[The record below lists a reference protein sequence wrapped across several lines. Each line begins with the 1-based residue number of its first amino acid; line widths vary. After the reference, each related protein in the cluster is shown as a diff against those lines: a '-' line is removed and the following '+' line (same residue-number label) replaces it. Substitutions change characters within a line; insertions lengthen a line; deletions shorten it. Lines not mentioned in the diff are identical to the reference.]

1 MTNEELV
8 LRFENSDMAA
18 LNELYLQLEPFI
30 VSIVRDVLKKF
41 EMNNADLADEL
52 FQVGSAE
59 LIERVYKRNYAPD
72 KGSFATYIYPYL
84 RTAMVRHIEQFI
96 TPLTVS
102 HKELLSTS
110 KCRKLHRDG
119 MTDENIANE
128 LCISK
133 QLVARY
139 LRFSFKTESIMKSIQ
154 DEYGEEYLE
163 DPRIIS
169 NDPQPDQAAYTSLC
183 AEKLKLLFDKLTPKQ
198 QKIVGRFYGA
208 YGYEEMN
215 LGDIAEFELLTEDAV
230 KKQKHDALEQ
240 LYYDYWHF
248 SELRTF
254 REAWWAVDSN

>member
-8 LRFENSDMAA
+8 LRFGNGDRTA

-30 VSIVRDVLKKF
+30 ASIVRDVVKKF
-41 EMNNADLADEL
+41 EMNDADLADEL

-59 LIERVYKRNYAPD
+59 LIERVYKRNYDPD
-72 KGSFATYIYPYL
+72 KGGFASYIYPYL
-84 RTAMVRHIEQFI
+84 RSAMMRHIEQFI
-96 TPLTVS
+96 TPLSVS
-102 HKELLSTS
+102 HKELLSIS
-110 KCRKLHRDG
+110 KCRKLHRNG
-119 MTDENIANE
+119 MTDESIANE
-128 LCISK
+128 LFISK

-139 LRFSFKTESIMKSIQ
+139 LRFSFKTESIMKSMK

-163 DPRIIS
+163 NPRLIS
-169 NDPQPDQAAYTSLC
+169 NDPQPDQAAYLSLC

-198 QKIVGRFYGA
+198 QKIVGSFYGA

-248 SELRTF
+248 SELRAF
-254 REAWWAVDSN
+254 REVWWAVDSN